1 MVRTIAP
8 TEREL
13 PSITRSTGSAI
24 VLLAGVFFS
33 FGGLAFR
40 SVEIGSWEYLFYRGF
55 GMGIVAVVVLGIR
68 YRKRIGELTI
78 LPNHIVAGVL
88 LGAMNI
94 LFIVSLEFASV
105 AFVLVLQ
112 PLSPLAA
119 AYFSWLVM
127 KERPAVAVLVATGL
141 SIVGVVVMVW
151 GSIAEDVSPYGFL
164 ALLIPV
170 GFGLYATIV
179 RSTERIDP
187 MVPLLVGA
195 IVLMTSG
202 TLIVLSTGGF
212 QASASD
218 AATGLFA
225 GSVLL
230 AVPLAAF
237 NVAQRVV
244 PASETALLLMS
255 EVVLAP
261 LWVWLFMGESASV
274 STLIGGAIILAAVL
288 GVMANRIRRRNR
300 SASGEAD
307 GHQPLVSRTRSFT
320 NRG

>member
-1 MVRTIAP
+1 MARTIAP
-8 TEREL
+8 IDREL
-13 PSITRSTGSAI
+13 PPITRSTGSVI

-40 SVEIGSWEYLFYRGF
+40 SVEIRSWEYLFYRGL
-55 GMGIVAVVVLGIR
+55 GMGAVAAVVLGVR
-68 YRKRIGELTI
+68 YRGRIERLII
-78 LPNHIVAGVL
+78 LPTHIVAGFI

-127 KERPAVAVLVATGL
+127 KERPAIAVLVATAL

-151 GSIAEDVSPYGFL
+151 GSIADDVSPYGFL
-164 ALLIPV
+164 ALLIPI

-179 RSTERIDP
+179 RSTQRIDP
-187 MVPLLVGA
+187 MVPLFVGA
-195 IVLMTSG
+195 LVLMTIG
-202 TLIVLSTGGF
+202 TLVVLFTGGF
-212 QASASD
+212 EASAGD

-261 LWVWLFMGESASV
+261 IWVWLFMGESASA
-274 STLIGGAIILAAVL
+274 STLVGGAIILVAVL
-288 GVMANRIRRRNR
+288 GVMANRIRRRNL
-300 SASGEAD
+300 SGSGED
-307 GHQPLVSRTRSFT
+307 GARQARGILTRSFT
-320 NRG
+320 SRG